1 MDGAER
7 LSDEGMGQLVE
18 AGEATAQ
25 EFGQMYATIEAGAE
39 RAQTEDMVYGAP
51 EDAVG
56 LAAYSY
62 EIKGEFGDGS
72 RNLVR
77 TSEGWRSSPRVR
89 PPSRSAV
96 GSSDSHIGTRAGGRR
111 DSGVPQPRVGTLDVP
126 HGLL

>member
-1 MDGAER
+1 
-7 LSDEGMGQLVE
+7 
-18 AGEATAQ
+18 
-25 EFGQMYATIEAGAE
+25 MYATIEAGAE

-77 TSEGWRSSPRVR
+77 TLGGL
-89 PPSRSAV
+89 A
-96 GSSDSHIGTRAGGRR
+96 ILAAGAAAFALRR
-111 DSGVPQPRVGTLDVP
+111 RFI
-126 HGLL
+126 

>member
-1 MDGAER
+1 MKQAAKGAPRLVDGAER

-77 TSEGWRSSPRVR
+77 TLGGL
-89 PPSRSAV
+89 A
-96 GSSDSHIGTRAGGRR
+96 ILAAGAAAFALRR
-111 DSGVPQPRVGTLDVP
+111 RFS
-126 HGLL
+126 